1 MNGSGG
7 SGSGRGLGFSSWLPW
22 GNSNGGSGRRQNGTA
37 AMAGEFDLDPMPVPE
52 YVPGIARASF
62 VGNGM
67 ATEARLWRAGEEFDS
82 FGHAPFARGVP
93 ATGFIH
99 SGLLNRLYAWLDVIA
114 YGTSR

>member
-22 GNSNGGSGRRQNGTA
+22 GNSNGGSGRRQNGAA

-52 YVPGIARASF
+52 YVPGVARASF
-62 VGNGM
+62 VGTGM

-82 FGHAPFARGVP
+82 FGDAPFARGVP